1 MSFALDNEFGLVVL
15 EAPELKRR
23 WGRDDRIWGVGKMV
37 RNFTS
42 ALKCVSVYVLSSLL
56 AGMVTLFM
64 FTSPAKAQSAST
76 GAIAGTVTD
85 PSGGVIAGSTVT
97 ATNLA
102 TGQSRTVTT
111 DSSGAYKISLL
122 PPATYNVKFSASGF
136 KTIEVPSVTVNVTET
151 HVLDRALEVG
161 ATSQQVTVESTVET
175 IQAQNATVGGLVSGQ
190 TVTELPLS
198 TRNYTQVID
207 LSPGVVANVATAT
220 AVGNGT
226 QDINVN
232 GSGSDQN
239 TYMMDG
245 AVITNYGSG
254 GAAQSGSYAGIG
266 IPNPDSIQEFKVQT
280 SQYDAAYG
288 QNPGANVNVVTK
300 SGTNQYHGAI
310 WEFNRNNFF
319 NANDFFFKNSE
330 RTEGLPNT
338 PPELKQNQFGGNFGG
353 PIKKDKLF
361 VFGSYQ
367 GLRQLNGIGSNGFA
381 TGITAVSLL
390 PFNEPG
396 VPFASARSDGNA
408 GSIHQDF
415 VSTNPMCS
423 YTTYREYLGC
433 AFANEVDVLH
443 FVPGLGFGT
452 GVGVMPNGSN
462 INQSFINLL
471 QATEAIPQ
479 VKGGYNNG
487 YYVPSVRYNAD
498 NVPSCVARLSC
509 ADPTTISQATQ
520 ANEDQY
526 LLNTDYVL
534 NSKNSFSEKYFFSK
548 DPQTQSFS
556 CLGGCDPG
564 APEDAHYGSQ
574 SLVTKLTSV
583 LTNNLV
589 NEAFFSYQRLF
600 LNVTDGVTVT
610 SCSVDII
617 PAINNGVPC
626 SNSSPD
632 KTVPNREDTLIPVIG
647 TLGFPGSQW
656 GAWQLGGNF
665 FSATHSLQNTFLGN
679 EQVSWNHGKHS
690 IRAGFNV
697 QRIQWNWMQPDR
709 ERGWID
715 GGNTADLMTSA
726 PGVPN
731 GIFLNVTNR
740 LLPPGTGNP
749 HHWRINEYST
759 FVQDDIKVNRKLT
772 VNLGLRWEFDGWP
785 SDNEGIFTNFSAS
798 AAGLVDTGSFFLG
811 NEVVNGP
818 GTPSNPIGTLAGY
831 IVQSNYNK
839 ALYNG
844 LVGQFGSTGI
854 LVNSNQTLLHKPPID
869 NFSPRIGV
877 AWQPL
882 SSKFVVRAGYG
893 MFFDRMYGNLLGDN
907 ILGNEPPY
915 ATGIGSSPLQTF
927 QNPFCTPTTCPQF
940 LGFIP
945 RTLAVAGGDPVNG
958 AYAITDNFGGN
969 GTGLIT
975 SGDDPAM
982 RTPKVQQYN
991 LDLQYEVAPGWILD
1005 VGYVG
1010 THGVHL
1016 FDWNRDPNLAYLV
1029 SGAPN
1034 GPAASDIVDQLLEK
1048 PFGSFSMND
1057 PANTNS
1063 STQVVTDSATNVMGR
1078 VHYLGVAPS
1087 GLQQVETDGNHLY
1100 NSLQVQLRHNF
1111 SHGLTMQASYTWS
1124 KLITD
1129 VNASESGGGIATPGN
1144 VLSGSASMNDPL
1156 NRRQQYGLAAFNR
1169 PQRLVVTYNYDL
1181 PFKSEGWKEKVV
1193 GGWSVSGVTTIQ
1205 DGTPFTVIDGAG
1217 GTLLYGSSLATGAV
1231 VRGELAD
1238 PTHCNSLGV
1247 CQSGIALNTS
1257 GSMKCRLGIVVLN
1270 GSGNPIPC
1278 DTPGPPTGYINPA
1291 AFTGEPTFGG
1301 NTNPAS
1307 GLPCPQA
1314 GFFDCGT
1321 GFGDS
1326 GVGIMRCCTQINF
1339 DMGIIKNMVV
1349 GGIREGATLQFRTE
1363 FYNLFNHEQYNP
1375 PENDINAATF
1385 GEITSSSVPGRIL
1398 QFGLKYSF

>member
-1 MSFALDNEFGLVVL
+1 MVRTFAL
-15 EAPELKRR
+15 
-23 WGRDDRIWGVGKMV
+23 
-37 RNFTS
+37 
-42 ALKCVSVYVLSSLL
+42 ALKCASIGFLVCLL
-56 AGMVTLFM
+56 CLLIPA
-64 FTSPAKAQSAST
+64 SPALAQSAST
-76 GAIAGTVTD
+76 GALSGTVTD
-85 PSGGVIAGSTVT
+85 PSGGVIVGATVT
-97 ATNLA
+97 ATSLA
-102 TGQSRTVTT
+102 TGQARSVTT
-111 DSSGAYKISLL
+111 DASGVYKISLL
-122 PPATYNVKFSASGF
+122 PPGNYSVKFSANGF
-136 KTIEVPSVTVNVTET
+136 KTVEVPSVTVNVTET
-151 HVLDRALEVG
+151 HLLDHALEVG
-161 ATSQQVTVESTVET
+161 SSTQQVTVESTVET

-310 WEFNRNNFF
+310 WEFNRNNVF

-330 RTEGLPNT
+330 RGEGLPNK
-338 PPELKQNQFGGNFGG
+338 PPEVKQNQFGGTFGG
-353 PIKKDKLF
+353 PIKKDKIF
-361 VFGSYQ
+361 IFGSYQ

-381 TGITAVSLL
+381 TGITSVSLL

-396 VPFASARSDGNA
+396 VAFANARSDQGAGYTIPLDYGIQNPLNA
-408 GSIHQDF
+408 NFGSTTPGSIIGRPCDA
-415 VSTNPMCS
+415 S
-423 YTTYREYLGC
+423 TYRKYLGC
-433 AFANEVDVLH
+433 AFGGENDFLS
-443 FVPGLGFGT
+443 FLGFGT
-452 GVGVMPNGSN
+452 ATPVANNGSN

-471 QATEAIPQ
+471 KATESIPQ
-479 VKGGYNNG
+479 VRGGFNNG
-487 YYVPSVRYNAD
+487 YYVPSLRYNASG
-498 NVPSCVARLSC
+498 VPSCVATGSC
-509 ADPTTISQATQ
+509 ASPTTISQATQ

-534 NSKNSFSEKYFFSK
+534 NRKHTFSEKYFFSK

-556 CLGGCDPG
+556 CLGGCYPG
-564 APEDAHYGSQ
+564 APEDARYGSQ

-589 NEAFFSYQRLF
+589 NEAFFSFQRLF
-600 LNVTDGVTVT
+600 LNVTDGVTVN
-610 SCSVDII
+610 SCDVNII

-626 SNSSPD
+626 SANSPD
-632 KTVPNREDTLIPVIG
+632 KTVPNLEDRLIPVIG
-647 TLGFPGSQW
+647 TFGFPGSNW
-656 GAWQLGGNF
+656 GGWQLGGNF
-665 FSATHSLQNTFLGN
+665 FSATHSIQNTFLGN
-679 EQVSWNHGKHS
+679 EQISWNHGKHS
-690 IRAGFNV
+690 IRAGFNI
-697 QRIQWNWMQPDR
+697 QRIQWNWSQPDR
-709 ERGWID
+709 ERGWIN
-715 GGNTADLMTSA
+715 GGNTADLMTSS
-726 PGVPN
+726 PSVPN
-731 GIFLNVTNR
+731 GIFLNLTNR
-740 LLPPGTGNP
+740 LLPAGSVNP

-759 FVQDDIKVNRKLT
+759 FVQDDVKLTRKLT
-772 VNLGLRWEFDGWP
+772 VNLGLRWELDGWP
-785 SDNEGIFTNFSAS
+785 SDNQGIFTNFAAS
-798 AAGLVDTGSFFLG
+798 AAGLVDTGSFFL
-811 NEVVNGP
+811 NNP
-818 GTPSNPIGTLAGY
+818 GGTLAGY

-854 LVNSNQTLLHKPPID
+854 LVNSNKTLLQRPPID

-877 AWQPL
+877 AWQPFG
-882 SSKFVVRAGYG
+882 SQFVVRAGYG

-915 ATGIGSSPLQTF
+915 ATGIGTAPGQTF

-945 RTLAVAGGDPVNG
+945 RTLQVTAGDPVNG
-958 AYAITDNFGGN
+958 ATAIADFFGGN
-969 GTGLIT
+969 GTGIIT
-975 SGDDPAM
+975 SGDNPAM

-991 LDLQYEVAPGWILD
+991 LDLQYEFAHGWVLD

-1016 FDWNRDPNLAYLV
+1016 FDWNRAPNLAYLV
-1029 SGAPN
+1029 PGAPN
-1034 GPAASDIVDQLLEK
+1034 GPTANDVVDQLMIK
-1048 PFGSFSMND
+1048 SASSFPMND
-1057 PANTNS
+1057 SANTNP
-1063 STQVVTDSATNVMGR
+1063 STQVLTNTASNVMGR

-1100 NSLQVQLRHNF
+1100 NSLQMQLRHQF

-1156 NRRQQYGLAAFNR
+1156 NFRQQYGLAAFNR
-1169 PQRLVVTYNYDL
+1169 PQRLVVNYNYDL
-1181 PFKSEGWKEKVV
+1181 PFKGEGWHNKVI

-1205 DGTPFTVIDGAG
+1205 DGTPFTVVDSSG
-1217 GTLLYGSSLATGAV
+1217 GTLYYGSSLATGAII
-1231 VRGELAD
+1231 RAQLAN
-1238 PTHCNSLGV
+1238 PGNCNSLGI
-1247 CQSGIALNTS
+1247 CKSGTPLNTS
-1257 GSMKCRLGIVVLN
+1257 GSMKCRLGIVVLGGN
-1270 GSGNPIPC
+1270 GAPLPC
-1278 DTPGPPTGYINPA
+1278 DIVGGVVSPTGFINPG
-1291 AFTGEPTFGG
+1291 AFTGVPTFGG
-1301 NTNPAS
+1301 DTNPAS
-1307 GLPCPQA
+1307 GGPCPQE

-1321 GFGDS
+1321 GFGNS
-1326 GVGIMRCCTQINF
+1326 GVGIMKCCTQVNF
-1339 DMGIIKNMVV
+1339 DMGIIKDTKV
-1349 GGIREGATLQFRTE
+1349 GGIREDGSLQFRAE
-1363 FYNLFNHEQYNP
+1363 FYNLFNHTQYNP
-1375 PENDINAATF
+1375 PANNRNSTTF
-1385 GEITSSSVPGRIL
+1385 GQITSSAVPGRIL

>member
-1 MSFALDNEFGLVVL
+1 MRSRFQASIFARAVVVFVFAL
-15 EAPELKRR
+15 
-23 WGRDDRIWGVGKMV
+23 
-37 RNFTS
+37 
-42 ALKCVSVYVLSSLL
+42 
-56 AGMVTLFM
+56 LFC
-64 FTSPAKAQSAST
+64 TPLTQGQSAST
-76 GAIAGTVTD
+76 GALSGTVTD
-85 PSGGVIAGSTVT
+85 PSGAVIANASVT
-97 ATNLA
+97 ATNIA
-102 TGQSRTVTT
+102 TGQTRSVTT
-111 DSSGAYKISLL
+111 DTSGIYKISLL
-122 PPATYNVKFSASGF
+122 PPGSYTLKFSANGF
-136 KTIEVPSVTVNVTET
+136 KSVEVPGVSVNVTET
-151 HVLDRALEVG
+151 HLVDHSLEVG
-161 ATSQQVTVESTVET
+161 AQSQQITVESTVEN
-175 IQAQNATVGGLVSGQ
+175 IQAENATVGGLVSGA

-319 NANDFFFKNSE
+319 NANEFFFKRSE
-330 RTEGLPNT
+330 QDELLPNK
-338 PPELKQNQFGGNFGG
+338 PPEVKQNQFGGIFGG
-353 PIKKDKLF
+353 PIKKDKIF
-361 VFGSYQ
+361 IFGSYQ

-381 TGITAVSLL
+381 TGITAVDLL

-396 VPFASARSDGNA
+396 QPFASARGDNT
-408 GSIHQDF
+408 GSIPLDF
-415 VSTNPMCS
+415 TGPTCN
-423 YTTYREYLGC
+423 YTTYRQYLGC
-433 AFANEVDVLH
+433 AFGGEVDVLH

-452 GVGVMPNGSN
+452 GVAVANDGSN

-471 QATEAIPQ
+471 QATENIPQ

-487 YYVPSVRYNAD
+487 YYIPSVRYNASGIP
-498 NVPSCVARLSC
+498 NCIAMGTC
-509 ADPTTISQATQ
+509 ANPTTISQATI
-520 ANEDQY
+520 ANEDQF

-534 NSKNSFSEKYFFSK
+534 NHKNTFSEKYFFSK

-556 CLGGCDPG
+556 CLGGCYPG

-574 SLVTKLTSV
+574 SLVTKLTTV
-583 LTNNLV
+583 VTNNLV
-589 NEAFFSYQRLF
+589 NEAFFSFQRLF

-610 SCSVDII
+610 SCDVDII

-626 SNSSPD
+626 SANSPD
-632 KTVPNREDTLIPVIG
+632 KTVKNREDTLIPVIG
-647 TLGFPGSQW
+647 SFGFPGSQW

-679 EQVSWNHGKHS
+679 DQISWNHGKHS
-690 IRAGFNV
+690 LRAGFNI
-697 QRIQWNWMQPDR
+697 QRIQWNWSQPDR
-709 ERGWID
+709 ERGWIN
-715 GGNTADLMTSA
+715 GGNIADLMTSA

-731 GIFLNVTNR
+731 GIFLNLTNR
-740 LLPPGTGNP
+740 LLPAGTVNP
-749 HHWRINEYST
+749 HHWRINEYSS
-759 FVQDDIKVNRKLT
+759 FVQDDIKVNRRLT

-785 SDNEGIFTNFSAS
+785 SDNGGIFTNFAAS
-798 AAGLVDTGSFFLG
+798 AAGLVDNGSFFL
-811 NEVVNGP
+811 NNP
-818 GTPSNPIGTLAGY
+818 GGTLAGY

-844 LVGQFGSTGI
+844 LVGEFGSTGI

-869 NFSPRIGV
+869 NFSPRVGL
-877 AWQPL
+877 AWQPF
-882 SSKFVVRAGYG
+882 SEKFVIRAGYG

-915 ATGIGSSPLQTF
+915 ATGIGTAPLQTF
-927 QNPFCTPTTCPQF
+927 QNPFCTPSTCPQF

-945 RTLAVAGGDPVNG
+945 RTLTVAAGDPING
-958 AYAITDNFGGN
+958 ATAISDIFGGN
-969 GTGLIT
+969 GTGIIT

-991 LDLQYEVAPGWILD
+991 LDVQYEVAHGWILD

-1010 THGVHL
+1010 THGIHL

-1029 SGAPN
+1029 AGAPN
-1034 GPAASDIVDQLLEK
+1034 GPAAGDVVDQLLEK
-1048 PFGSFSMND
+1048 SFASFPMND
-1057 PANTNS
+1057 SQNTDP
-1063 STQVVTDSATNVMGR
+1063 STQVATNTPSNVMGR

-1156 NRRQQYGLAAFNR
+1156 NFRQQYGLAAFNR
-1169 PQRLVVTYNYDL
+1169 PQRLVINYNYTF
-1181 PFKSEGWKEKVV
+1181 PFKSEGWKEKAI
-1193 GGWSVSGVTTIQ
+1193 GGWSISGVTTIQ

-1231 VRGELAD
+1231 VRAELAD
-1238 PTHCNSLGV
+1238 PVDCNQLGV
-1247 CQSGIALNTS
+1247 CKSGMNLNTA
-1257 GSMKCRLGIVVLN
+1257 GGIKN
-1270 GSGNPIPC
+1270 RIG
-1278 DTPGPPTGYINPA
+1278 DFINQK
-1291 AFTGEPTFGG
+1291 AFTSEPVFGG
-1301 NTNPAS
+1301 DTNPAS
-1307 GLPCPQA
+1307 GFPCPQD

-1326 GVGIMRCCTQINF
+1326 GVGIMRCCTQVNF
-1339 DMGIIKNMVV
+1339 DFGILKDTQV
-1349 GGIREGATLQFRTE
+1349 GGIREDGNLQFRAE
-1363 FYNLFNHEQYNP
+1363 FYNLFNHSQFNP
-1375 PENDINAATF
+1375 PVNDRNSATF
-1385 GEITSSSVPGRIL
+1385 GQITSSSVPGRIL